1 MKGPGIKEYLE
12 VLMNRKNKA
21 IEEGEEY
28 LIINSKELHAEISE
42 NFATMP
48 TCCQA
53 MYKVMLEG
61 DEIIQKPKGETGFGS
76 HLTIRYDLRDMENR
90 RAYFEAKKRGRP
102 MKSEEEKIRA
112 KRLKQGLSAI
122 DLSEICTVWLLDKGW
137 DVTGINGKLVAVKED
152 ERWVIDIHGMK
163 RGRKQSLPAKM
174 NDILKQMEDGNTRYS
189 MAMND
194 SLSYRRQWNQIPHV
208 VKEKLNVSVLLA
220 DKKGNV
226 VEY

>member
-1 MKGPGIKEYLE
+1 MKGPGIKDYLE
-12 VLMNRKNKA
+12 VLMNRKKEALEN
-21 IEEGEEY
+21 GEEF
-28 LIINSKELHAEISE
+28 LIVNSKELHAEISG

-53 MYKVMLEG
+53 MYKQMLEG
-61 DEIIQKPKGETGFGS
+61 DEIVQKPKGETGFGS
-76 HLTIRYDLRDMENR
+76 HLTIRYDLRDMDNR
-90 RAYFEAKKRGRP
+90 NAYFELKKRGRP

-112 KRLKQGLSAI
+112 KRLKQGLSSV
-122 DLSEICTVWLLDKGW
+122 DLSEICTSWLLERGW
-137 DVTGINGKLVAVKED
+137 DVMPVNGKLVAIKDNEK
-152 ERWVIDIHGMK
+152 WVIDIHGMK

>member
-1 MKGPGIKEYLE
+1 
-12 VLMNRKNKA
+12 
-21 IEEGEEY
+21 
-28 LIINSKELHAEISE
+28 
-42 NFATMP
+42 
-48 TCCQA
+48 
-53 MYKVMLEG
+53 
-61 DEIIQKPKGETGFGS
+61 
-76 HLTIRYDLRDMENR
+76 
-90 RAYFEAKKRGRP
+90 
-102 MKSEEEKIRA
+102 
-112 KRLKQGLSAI
+112 
-122 DLSEICTVWLLDKGW
+122 
-137 DVTGINGKLVAVKED
+137 
-152 ERWVIDIHGMK
+152 MK

>member
-1 MKGPGIKEYLE
+1 MKGPGIKDYLE
-12 VLMNRKNKA
+12 VLKQRKEEA
-21 IEEGEEY
+21 IANGDEFM
-28 LIINSKELHAEISE
+28 IVNSKELHSEISG

-53 MYKVMLEG
+53 MYKQMLEG
-61 DEIIQKPKGETGFGS
+61 DEIMQKPKGETGYGS
-76 HLTIRYDLRDMENR
+76 HLTIRYDLRDMEKR
-90 RAYFEAKKRGRP
+90 GSYFEEKKRGRP
-102 MKSEEEKIRA
+102 MKSEEEKIKA
-112 KRLKQGLSAI
+112 KRLKQGLTAI
-122 DLSEICTVWLLDKGW
+122 DLTEICTAWLSNRGW
-137 DVTGINGKLVAVKED
+137 DVTSDNGKLIARKED
-152 ERWVIDIHGMK
+152 EKWVIDIHGMK

-174 NDILKQMEDGNTRYS
+174 NDILRQMEDGNTRYS

>member
-12 VLMNRKNKA
+12 VLINRKQKA
-21 IEEGEEY
+21 LEQGEEY
-28 LIINSKELHAEISE
+28 LLVNSKELHQEISG

-53 MYKVMLEG
+53 MYKLMLIG

-76 HLTIRYDLRDMENR
+76 HLTICYDLKNMDSREPF
-90 RAYFEAKKRGRP
+90 FEAKKRGRP

-122 DLSEICTVWLLDKGW
+122 DLSEICTNWLLDRGW
-137 DVTGINGKLVAVKED
+137 DVSVINGKLVASKEN
-152 ERWVIDIHGMK
+152 EKWVIDIHGMK

>member
-1 MKGPGIKEYLE
+1 MKGPGIKDYLE
-12 VLMNRKNKA
+12 VLKNRK
-21 IEEGEEY
+21 EEALANGDEFM
-28 LIINSKELHAEISE
+28 IVNSKELHAEISGS
-42 NFATMP
+42 FATMP

-53 MYKVMLEG
+53 MYKQMLEG
-61 DEIIQKPKGETGFGS
+61 DEIIQKPRGETGYGS
-76 HLTIRYDLRDMENR
+76 HLTIRYDLRNMDNR
-90 RAYFEAKKRGRP
+90 KSYFEEKKRGRP

-112 KRLKQGLSAI
+112 KRLKQGLTAI
-122 DLSEICTVWLLDKGW
+122 DLTEICTSWLLDRGW
-137 DVTGINGKLVAVKED
+137 DVESENGKLIAVKEN
-152 ERWVIDIHGMK
+152 EKWVIDIHGMK

>member
-1 MKGPGIKEYLE
+1 MKGPGIKDYLE
-12 VLMNRKNKA
+12 VLMDRKNEA
-21 IEEGEEY
+21 LANGEEY
-28 LIINSKELHAEISE
+28 LEVNSKELHSAISG

-53 MYKVMLEG
+53 MYKQMLDG

-76 HLTIRYDLRDMENR
+76 HLTIRYDLRNMDE
-90 RAYFEAKKRGRP
+90 RAAFFETKKRGRP
-102 MKSEEEKIRA
+102 MKSEEEKLRA
-112 KRLKQGLSAI
+112 KRLKQGLSAL
-122 DLSEICTVWLLDKGW
+122 DLSEICTNWLQERGW
-137 DVTGINGKLVAVKED
+137 DVMPVNGKLVAIKEN
-152 ERWVIDIHGMK
+152 EKWVIDIHGMK

-208 VKEKLNVSVLLA
+208 VKEKLNVSVILA